1 MIVFISGGARSGKS
15 HFAEQTALSLAKKN
29 NGNLYY
35 LATAKK
41 SDDEMIERIQI
52 HQQDRGQT
60 WITIEEP
67 YHLEKRLMRCQ
78 KHDVVLIDC
87 LTIWLSNVM
96 FEMNERITK
105 LDEMVYGWLRLA
117 KEKQFSLVIVSNE
130 VNGGTPFLD
139 EAVFTYM
146 YTLQK
151 LHQLIVEQAEVAI
164 EVQVGIPT
172 YWKGAGE

>member
-15 HFAEQTALSLAKKN
+15 HFAEQTALSFAKKN

-41 SDDEMIERIQI
+41 SDDEMVERIQI
-52 HQQDRGQT
+52 HQQDRGKT

-67 YHLEKRLMRCQ
+67 YYLEEHLMTCEKD
-78 KHDVVLIDC
+78 DVVLIDC

-96 FEMNERITK
+96 FEMNDRITK
-105 LDEMVYGWLRLA
+105 LEEMVREWIRLA
-117 KEKQFSLVIVSNE
+117 RKKQFSLVIVSNE
-130 VNGGTPFLD
+130 VNGRSPFLD

-151 LHQLIVEQAEVAI
+151 LHQLIVEQSELAV
-164 EVQVGIPT
+164 EVQAGIPT
-172 YWKGAGE
+172 YWKGEEE